1 MYDPEAYCTD
11 SHGLFWLR
19 LLLQK
24 LHRAFPRPYTPSMQR
39 LAPKVCPAQLLESRV
54 SDMVA
59 LMAGS
64 TAYVAADVGACV
76 GAAVGALV
84 GADVGVGFGEGES
97 VGALEGAGV
106 TGEVG
111 PCVGAMVGALVGA
124 DVGLGDGEDDT
135 NPIEISSSTASIRP
149 LPGSS
154 NAT

>member
-1 MYDPEAYCTD
+1 MYDPEAYCTE

-39 LAPKVCPAQLLESRV
+39 LAPKECPAQLLESRV

-59 LMAGS
+59 LMAGNK
-64 TAYVAADVGACV
+64 AIGLVGAAV

-111 PCVGAMVGALVGA
+111 PCVGAMVGALEGA